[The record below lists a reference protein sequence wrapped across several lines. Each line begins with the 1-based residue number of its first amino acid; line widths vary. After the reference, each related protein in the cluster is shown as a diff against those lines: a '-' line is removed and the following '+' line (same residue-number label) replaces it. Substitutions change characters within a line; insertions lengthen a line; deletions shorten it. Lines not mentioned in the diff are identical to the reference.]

1 MSNFLRRYQEN
12 TRLLNTLKIVA
23 DIAIIIV
30 AAYVII
36 LFTCYRT
43 NISGNSMQP
52 VLCNNDT
59 VLINKFA
66 YAYSSPKRYDVIAFK
81 TSESAF
87 DKIYIKRVIGVPGDK
102 VLIKDGKVYIN
113 DKQLEDDVF
122 TDYSLTAMACVT
134 CPSCGG
140 KNLAAIISPLT
151 HISRIHDVFYD
162 YPETHVHLFSDREG
176 KDKNE

>member
-102 VLIKDGKVYIN
+102 VLSKMEKSTLMIN
-113 DKQLEDDVF
+113 NWKMMYLQ
-122 TDYSLTAMACVT
+122 
-134 CPSCGG
+134 
-140 KNLAAIISPLT
+140 IIFLQQVLPRMNF
-151 HISRIHDVFYD
+151 ISTKMNTSV
-162 YPETHVHLFSDREG
+162 
-176 KDKNE
+176 